1 MEKKIYSAPTME
13 VVTADN
19 NTAIMQMSDN
29 LPGTEFG
36 GEAGESTNNGPIDAD
51 SKERT
56 GWDGGLW

>member
-19 NTAIMQMSDN
+19 DTAIMQMSGN